1 MTTQLSPIE
10 SRTQESSRPPAQT
23 FSSERPP
30 RKSANSQQSSRR
42 GSGARAMKS
51 RSTRPRFPSLSLRVT
66 TAGTSQH
73 LRPKSSRSHKSK
85 RSSRCLA
92 WQTRDPARKRRRYSS
107 RHLADLSLRTD
118 LNRRA
123 SLKSRPRQSRRLS
136 RPSMCRG
143 RQMRRRTPSTS
154 RSSRRRFLRISVL
167 FLTTMR
173 TTPSD

>member
-1 MTTQLSPIE
+1 MTQLSPIE
-10 SRTQESSRPPAQT
+10 SRTQGSSRPPVQM
-23 FSSERPP
+23 FSSERPL

-51 RSTRPRFPSLSLRVT
+51 RSTRPRFLSLSLRVR
-66 TAGTSQH
+66 TAGTSQR
-73 LRPKSSRSHKSK
+73 LRPKISRSHKSK

-92 WQTRDPARKRRRYSS
+92 WQTRNPARKRRRFSS

-123 SLKSRPRQSRRLS
+123 SLKSRPRQSLRLS
-136 RPSMCRG
+136 RPSVCRG
-143 RQMRRRTPSTS
+143 RQMRRRTPFTS
-154 RSSRRRFLRISVL
+154 RSSRRRFRRTSVL

-173 TTPSD
+173 TTLSD

>member
-10 SRTQESSRPPAQT
+10 SRTQESSRPPVQT

-42 GSGARAMKS
+42 GSGVRAMKS
-51 RSTRPRFPSLSLRVT
+51 RSTRPRFPSQSLRVT

-92 WQTRDPARKRRRYSS
+92 WQTRDPARRRRRYSS
-107 RHLADLSLRTD
+107 RHLAVLSLRTD
-118 LNRRA
+118 PNRRA
-123 SLKSRPRQSRRLS
+123 SLKSRPRLSRR
-136 RPSMCRG
+136 SMCRG